1 MALRLTKTF
10 NGYDFEYWK
19 IISLNINDIKKR
31 AIIKLGLYKDKDYR
45 NNNPLDYVHIKTFN
59 WAGNDFPY
67 DFLKEGN
74 DTYNVFKVAYDKIK
88 EPIMKPVSLP
98 RGIPP
103 DSEEEVEMEN
113 VNEFSEAE
121 DILENIS

>member
-31 AIIKLGLYKDKDYR
+31 AIIKLGLYKDQDYR
-45 NNNPLDYVHIKTFN
+45 HNNPSNYVHIKTFN
-59 WAGNDFPY
+59 WAGEDYPY

-74 DTYNVFKVAYDKIK
+74 DTYNILKVAYNKIK
-88 EPIMKPVSLP
+88 EPIMRPDFSH
-98 RGIPP
+98 RTIPE
-103 DSEEEVEMEN
+103 SEEEVEMEN